1 MGLIK
6 KVAKYFKDKKVRKDI
21 NELGTSYLYGVEGLM
36 STIQVL
42 RAVDRQWHKELF
54 SSTAKLKATE
64 INAKREEIDN
74 SIKRYSYILDYLSNG
89 KINMDTIKTVYDPK
103 LLDYY
108 KELSLNKIPDT
119 INLIVQT
126 LVSSIFT
133 NMVYTQF
140 DHIYKNIDV
149 NKELVIDSVDNIFK
163 DEEKNAHHFN
173 VLMSTL
179 NDEFGM
185 DIDKQL
191 SLQDMAYRLIY
202 SSQEYPDG
210 MELLLNRPCIVELN
224 EEGLPIVML

>member
-6 KVAKYFKDKKVRKDI
+6 KVTKYFKDKKVRKDI

-36 STIQVL
+36 SAIQVL

-64 INAKREEIDN
+64 INTKREEIDN

-103 LLDYY
+103 LLEYY